1 MAGLRARVVIDDCR
15 VAIETLDECEFGPE
29 WRRSWVTVV
38 ALPRAVGHV
47 LQKVDARTDAR
58 MAEVIRQQYE
68 SLKRSKPEPAIYWA
82 FIEGERNNVLKEY
95 QFSGR
100 HASSTTSASSMSLA
114 VGDGQIVTVTR
125 APRANCICT
134 SSTKARSSADT
145 KWPSPKRRL
154 RGGSLIWLKSK
165 HACVNDAAT

>member
-38 ALPRAVGHV
+38 ALLRAVGHV

-82 FIEGERNNVLKEY
+82 FIEGERNNVRKEY

-114 VGDGQIVTVTR
+114 VGNGQIVTVTR
-125 APRANCICT
+125 DPPGELHMHVFNEGPFVGRHQVAVA
-134 SSTKARSSADT
+134 KAALAWWESYLAEVET
-145 KWPSPKRRL
+145 RL
-154 RGGSLIWLKSK
+154 RE
-165 HACVNDAAT
+165 